1 MFETNSRLIELRV
14 QTRLRLMAAM
24 IFVPLLFLAC
34 TTGPGP
40 EPASDVL
47 TVGKVSGGP
56 VQGGEVVGSTTE
68 MEERGGSSQP
78 TTGPGEQYLDRPCDP
93 VERAGIELYEDLVLP
108 DPVAIIEKTEV
119 ILPSAWLV
127 YDDIAVSGFPNSY
140 FCATATSIAHNL
152 PLNRLPFDHTTVEN
166 LGSFAGTSFEILVD
180 TDDVRVIAVS
190 VQRWTDQKTSVFGP
204 NAVQLAPVQIARD
217 GIRIY
222 SFRQLDNLIQGA
234 EYLLGIRFVFPDHNE
249 ITYLWKM
256 SG

>member
-1 MFETNSRLIELRV
+1 MFETNSRLIKLRV
-14 QTRLRLMAAM
+14 QTRLRLMAVM

-47 TVGKVSGGP
+47 TVGQVSGGP
-56 VQGGEVVGSTTE
+56 VRGGEVVGSTTE

-78 TTGPGEQYLDRPCDP
+78 TGPGEQYLDRPCDP
-93 VERAGIELYEDLVLP
+93 VERAGIEQYEDLVLP
-108 DPVAIIEKTEV
+108 DPVAIVEQTEV

-152 PLNRLPFDHTTVEN
+152 PFNRLPFDRTTVEN
-166 LGSFAGTSFEILVD
+166 LGSFAGISFDILVD
-180 TDDVRVIAVS
+180 TDDVQVIAVS
-190 VQRWTDQKTSVFGP
+190 VQPWTDQKTSVFGP
-204 NAVQLAPVQIARD
+204 NAVQLTPVLITRD

-222 SFRQLDNLIQGA
+222 SFRPLSKLVQDE
-234 EYLLGIRFVFPDHNE
+234 EYILGMRFVFPDHNE